1 MAAAF
6 QIALKGCPGLMNPAE
21 FPQDLLSW
29 VADCTEI
36 DSGKRG
42 GAETLRQHT
51 FLRHAATSQEFQARL
66 EAARAGA
73 RPRGHGGQGGGSNG
87 QSERSWDGQSDCPTL
102 GGAGVFIDNQI
113 RDVQAE
119 REGLQ
124 CHVQLGASR
133 ADSRAGSGLDTV
145 PPSPSELING
155 GTSP

>member
-6 QIALKGCPGLMNPAE
+6 QIALKGCPGLMNPSE

-29 VADCTEI
+29 IADCTEI
-36 DSGKRG
+36 DSAKRG

-51 FLRHAATSQEFQARL
+51 FLRHAATSHEFQARL

-73 RPRGHGGQGGGSNG
+73 RPRGQGGQGEGSNG
-87 QSERSWDGQSDCPTL
+87 QSEGSWG
-102 GGAGVFIDNQI
+102 GVFIDNQ
-113 RDVQAE
+113 RMGVQAE

-124 CHVQLGASR
+124 CHVQQGASK

-145 PPSPSELING
+145 PPSPSEPLTRASSG
-155 GTSP
+155 GTRT